1 MTARKTTPRAKPG
14 PKPKSVADF
23 NPPDPPNPPVE
34 SKVFDNKTVAANIFD
49 ALSVDDE
56 PMSAPSVAH
65 LIDVPVAVVTTI
77 LDDLVSAGDL
87 LLGDD
92 QRYSIVITSVTSETP
107 ETPETPELPGQEESV
122 PPADNFVNGLTG
134 NVQTVRIPT
143 SDLFSFLT
151 NINLPPQFLAGLG
164 ALHDISGFLSF
175 EVVDP
180 TPDDPRPVGKVHAT
194 IYGRHAHVA
203 RHLNPNQPGY
213 VSPVTMTLLAP
224 VVEP

>member
-1 MTARKTTPRAKPG
+1 MPEHTPVKRGPG
-14 PKPKSVADF
+14 RPKKALPSLPAEPNVF
-23 NPPDPPNPPVE
+23 N
-34 SKVFDNKTVAANIFD
+34 NKTVAANAID
-49 ALSVDDE
+49 GLTAGGE
-56 PMSAPSVAH
+56 PMTAPEIAS
-65 LIDVPVAVVTTI
+65 LIATPVAVVTTI

-107 ETPETPELPGQEESV
+107 KTPEIPDRVELT
-122 PPADNFVNGLTG
+122 PPADNAVNGLTG

-194 IYGRHAHVA
+194 IYGRHTHVVQA
-203 RHLNPNQPGY
+203 LNPNQLGY
-213 VSPVTMTLLAP
+213 VSPVTTTLMP
-224 VVEP
+224 